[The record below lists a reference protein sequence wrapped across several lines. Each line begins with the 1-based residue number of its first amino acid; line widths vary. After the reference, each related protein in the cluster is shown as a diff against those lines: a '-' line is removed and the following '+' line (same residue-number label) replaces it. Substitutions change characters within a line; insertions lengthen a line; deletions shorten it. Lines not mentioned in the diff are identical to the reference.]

1 VAVVSI
7 SRIQIRRG
15 QKNQGSGLPQL
26 ASGELG
32 WAIDTRELF
41 IGNGAVSE
49 GAPAVGNTK
58 ILTEYDDIFSL
69 ADTYEYR
76 TNDGYLL
83 TGPDSGSPVTRSL
96 QDRLDDT
103 VSVRAFGAKGDG
115 IADDTASIQR
125 AIDQLY
131 LNSATKL
138 NPSSRI
144 VLRLEAG
151 VYNISSSLFVPPY
164 ATLAGAGSDK
174 TIIKQAADAPV
185 IRTVNDSS
193 EPGSPADDSSS
204 ALENQARNISISGM
218 TLEHTQSN
226 LALYLES
233 CRDSSFENLKIKGVW
248 SAGSSILYS
257 ETGIQLDSLSGA
269 VSSSNNSFFNC
280 VIENFSY
287 AVLSDWDIEY
297 NSFTNCEFRNLAYG
311 FELGE
316 NMVLGDPGQTVG
328 PSHTTI
334 SNSLFENIT
343 WNGIAV
349 INGKYNL
356 SSNNRFFVVG
366 TMAGTEQNPV
376 HPVILYKNPTNKSI
390 LDYFARTEALIS
402 GPNLLT
408 IPYVPEIDGTAMYTL
423 DYEHVQNFGALNN
436 TRLFRLPGVQNQSYE
451 LDYTI
456 TSNTYRVIRSGVI
469 TVIVDAVQ
477 NNVEVSDDY
486 DFVGDD
492 TFLDTL
498 DFTAQLRD
506 ADNDTEADTI
516 DVRLTSSMPN
526 DDDSVIRFT
535 IKAKKTDTP

>member
-49 GAPAVGNTK
+49 GAPAVGNSK

-164 ATLAGAGSDK
+164 AT
-174 TIIKQAADAPV
+174 
-185 IRTVNDSS
+185 
-193 EPGSPADDSSS
+193 
-204 ALENQARNISISGM
+204 
-218 TLEHTQSN
+218 
-226 LALYLES
+226 
-233 CRDSSFENLKIKGVW
+233 
-248 SAGSSILYS
+248 
-257 ETGIQLDSLSGA
+257 
-269 VSSSNNSFFNC
+269 
-280 VIENFSY
+280 
-287 AVLSDWDIEY
+287 
-297 NSFTNCEFRNLAYG
+297 
-311 FELGE
+311 
-316 NMVLGDPGQTVG
+316 
-328 PSHTTI
+328 SHTTI

-376 HPVILYKNPTNKSI
+376 HPVILYKNPTNKST

-516 DVRLTSSMPN
+516 DVRLTSGMPN